1 MTQDHLSA
9 LYAAAEAK
17 KGEDGWMILPD
28 GRSITLY
35 VAADGATL
43 TVSRVQAL
51 RLEGQLVHA
60 KTHKGEHY
68 IVALEDAYAGSVDA
82 PSGVAKKAGFV

>member
-17 KGEDGWMILPD
+17 KGEEGWMILPD

-35 VAADGATL
+35 VASSGATL
-43 TVSRVQAL
+43 SVSRVQGV
-51 RLEGQLVHA
+51 RLDGQLLHA
-60 KTHKGEHY
+60 RTNKGEHY
-68 IVALEDAYAGSVDA
+68 IMALVDAYAGSVDA
-82 PSGVAKKAGFV
+82 PSSATKKAGFV

>member
-43 TVSRVQAL
+43 TVSPVQAL

-60 KTHKGEHY
+60 KTHKGERY

-82 PSGVAKKAGFV
+82 PSSVAKKAGFV

>member
-17 KGEDGWMILPD
+17 KGDDGWMILPD
-28 GRSITLY
+28 GRSLTLY

-43 TVSRVQAL
+43 TVARVQAV

-60 KTHKGEHY
+60 RTNKGEHY

>member
-1 MTQDHLSA
+1 MTHDHLSA
-9 LYAAAEAK
+9 LYAASDAK
-17 KGEDGWMILPD
+17 KGDEGWMILPD
-28 GRSITLY
+28 GRSLTLY

-43 TVSRVQAL
+43 TVSRVHGM

-60 KTHKGEHY
+60 RTSKGEHY

-82 PSGVAKKAGFV
+82 PSGGTKKAGFV

>member
-17 KGEDGWMILPD
+17 KGEEGWMILPD
-28 GRSITLY
+28 GRSLTLY

-43 TVSRVQAL
+43 TVGRVQSL

-60 KTHKGEHY
+60 KTNKGEHY

-82 PSGVAKKAGFV
+82 PSGVTKKAGFV

>member
-43 TVSRVQAL
+43 TVSRVQAV
-51 RLEGQLVHA
+51 RLDGQLVHA

-68 IVALEDAYAGSVDA
+68 IVALEDA
-82 PSGVAKKAGFV
+82 